1 MTDRAA
7 QLRQALDERILCL
20 DGAMGTALQTL
31 EVTTQ
36 DYGGEIYD
44 GCHEHLVLTR
54 PDLILEVHRQYLAAG
69 ADIVETNSF
78 GGSTLVLA
86 EYGLEGKACEINRR
100 AAELARQAC
109 AEFDSPGRTR
119 FVAGSMGP
127 TTKAISVTGGVT
139 FQELVDTYREQARGL
154 IDGGA
159 DYLLLETCQDTRN
172 VKAGL
177 AGIRELAK
185 ELGRLIPVAVS
196 ITVELGGTM
205 LAGQTVEA
213 LTISLAHEE
222 LLYLGLNCATGPELM
237 TDHLRALSG
246 LAQTPVAC
254 LPNAGLPDEDGE
266 YPETPEMM
274 AEAISHFV
282 ERGWLN
288 LVGGCCGTT
297 PEHVRALVEV
307 ASRGVPRLIPK
318 HHRAL
323 YSGIEWIESTIEN
336 RPLLVGE
343 RTNVIG
349 SRKFKRLISEERL
362 KEAAE
367 IARAQVKKGAQIID
381 ICLANPDRN
390 EREDMERFLSR
401 VVRRVKVPLMVDSTN
416 PAVIEVALRWCQGKS
431 IINSIN
437 LEDGEARFAQVAP
450 LACRYGAALIVGTI
464 DEQGMAVTRERKLAI
479 ARRAWELLTGKY
491 GVPPQNIIFDPL
503 TFPCA
508 TGDENYI
515 GATMETIE
523 GLRLIKEA
531 FPECRTIL
539 GVSNVSFGLPPPG
552 REVLNAI
559 FLYESTKAGL
569 DLAIVNTEMLQRYAS
584 IPAAERELAEK
595 LLFDTNQKAV
605 TNFANHFRQTRH
617 EPEHEIENLTLEE
630 RLIRCLVEGS
640 QEQLTETLDEKLK
653 TVTPLE
659 IINGPLMAG
668 MDKVGQLFNANQ
680 LIVAEV
686 LQSAEVMKVAVDFL
700 KPHLEAAE
708 MGGRGTVVL
717 ATVKGDVHDIGK
729 NLVEIILSNNGY
741 RVIDL
746 GIKVSPREI
755 VAAVQAHNPDI
766 VGLSGLLVRSTRM
779 MVETAEELTA
789 AGVNPDL
796 LVGGAALTRG
806 FSMRRIAPAYG
817 GHVLY
822 ARDAMQGLTLVN
834 RLRDPAKRKT
844 LLTATA
850 VEKRRYMERAAE
862 KPPAKV
868 VGPSRKAKVMVLKTL
883 PMPPDKDRHLR
894 REVVLDEIWEW
905 INPYMLYSKHLGFRG
920 DFQTALRTGDERALK
935 LVEMMDE
942 LHDEARE
949 KRLVGRGVWQWF
961 RAESEGDVLRI
972 YQPGSAQPAVS
983 WELPR
988 QAGDGLCLADYVR
1001 PVGVDGECDH
1011 VALFVVTA
1019 GIGVRAWAETLKQQG
1034 TYLKS
1039 HALQALA
1046 LEAAEGLAEW
1056 LHARLR
1062 RAWGFPDPS
1071 TLTMAECFRA
1081 RYQGKR
1087 YSPGFPACPDLK
1099 IQKGIWDLLRPDE
1112 IGVHLTSGYM
1122 MDPEASVSAI
1132 VFHHP
1137 EARYFSAK

>member
-1 MTDRAA
+1 
-7 QLRQALDERILCL
+7 
-20 DGAMGTALQTL
+20 MGTALQAL
-31 EVTTQ
+31 ELTAA
-36 DYGGEIYD
+36 DYGGETYD

-54 PDLILEVHRQYLAAG
+54 PDIILEVHRQYLAVG
-69 ADIVETNSF
+69 VDIVETNSF
-78 GGSTLVLA
+78 GGSTLVLV
-86 EYGLEGKACEINRR
+86 EYGLERKVYEINRR

-109 AEFDSPGRTR
+109 AEFDTPDRIC

-177 AGIRELAK
+177 LGIQELAE
-185 ELGRLIPVAVS
+185 ELGRYLPVAVS

-246 LAQTPVAC
+246 LALTPTAC
-254 LPNAGLPDEDGE
+254 IPNAGLPDEDGK

-274 AEAISHFV
+274 AETISHFV

-288 LVGGCCGTT
+288 LLGGCCGTT
-297 PEHVRALVEV
+297 PEHARALVEV
-307 ASRGVPRLIPK
+307 AGCGVSRPIPR
-318 HHRAL
+318 HRRAL
-323 YSGIEWIESTIEN
+323 YSGIDWIESTTEN

-367 IARAQVKKGAQIID
+367 IARTQVKNGAQIID

-401 VVRRVKVPLMVDSTN
+401 VVRRVKVPLMIDSTS
-416 PAVIEVALRWCQGKS
+416 PAVIEAALRWCQGKS

-437 LEDGEARFAQVAP
+437 LEDGEVRFAQVAP
-450 LACRYGAALIVGTI
+450 LAHHYGAALIVGTI
-464 DEQGMAVTRERKLAI
+464 DEQGMAVTRERKLAV

-491 GVPPQNIIFDPL
+491 GVPPQDIIFDPL

-508 TGDENYI
+508 TGDENYL
-515 GATMETIE
+515 GAAKETIE
-523 GLRLIKEA
+523 GLCLIKEV

-539 GVSNVSFGLPPPG
+539 GLSNVSFGLPPAG
-552 REVLNAI
+552 REVLNSV
-559 FLYESTKAGL
+559 FLYECTRAGL
-569 DLAIVNTEMLQRYAS
+569 DLAIVNTEKLKRYAS
-584 IPAAERELAEK
+584 ISKTERKLAEK
-595 LLFDTNQKAV
+595 LLFHTDPKRVAA
-605 TNFANHFRQTRH
+605 FADHFRQAKPGSERGK
-617 EPEHEIENLTLEE
+617 EILMPDEQLVN
-630 RLIRCLVEGS
+630 CLVEGS
-640 QEQLTETLDEKLK
+640 QAGLVEALEKKLK
-653 TVTPLE
+653 NTAPLK

-668 MDKVGQLFNANQ
+668 MDEVGRLFNENR

-686 LQSAEVMKVAVDFL
+686 LQSAEVMKVAVDYL
-700 KPHLEAAE
+700 KPRLDVAE
-708 MGGRGTVVL
+708 TGSRGKVVL

-741 RVIDL
+741 QVIDL
-746 GIKVSPREI
+746 GIKVPPREVI
-755 VAAVQAHNPDI
+755 AAVQNHKPDL
-766 VGLSGLLVRSTRM
+766 VGLSGLLVRSARM

-789 AGVNPDL
+789 AGVTPDL

-806 FSMRRIAPAYG
+806 FSLRRIAPAYG
-817 GHVLY
+817 GNVLY
-822 ARDAMQGLTLVN
+822 ARDVMQGLALVN
-834 RLRDPAKRKT
+834 RLRNTTERKT
-844 LLTATA
+844 LLAETA
-850 VEKRRYMERAAE
+850 VEERRFMEQAAE
-862 KPPAKV
+862 RPRVKV
-868 VGPSRKAKVMVLKTL
+868 VEPSRELKVTVLETL
-883 PMPPDKDRHLR
+883 PAPPDMRRHLR
-894 REVVLDEIWEW
+894 REVVLNEFWEW
-905 INPYMLYSKHLGFRG
+905 VNPHMLYGKHLGFRG
-920 DFQTALRTGDERALK
+920 DFQTALRTGDERAQK
-935 LVEMMDE
+935 LTQVMDE

-949 KRLVGRGVWQWF
+949 RRLAGRAVWQWF
-961 RAESEGDVLRI
+961 RAASDGDTLRL
-972 YQPGSAQPAVS
+972 YRPGSERPAVS

-988 QAGDGLCLADYVR
+988 QPGGGLCLTDYIRPADAEGKR
-1001 PVGVDGECDH
+1001 DH
-1011 VALFVVTA
+1011 VALFMVTA
-1019 GIGVRAWAETLKQQG
+1019 GIGIRAWAETLKQQG
-1034 TYLKS
+1034 AYLKS
-1039 HALQALA
+1039 HALQALG

-1056 LHARLR
+1056 LHAQLR
-1062 RAWGFPDPS
+1062 SAWGFPDPP

-1081 RYQGKR
+1081 RYRGKR
-1087 YSPGFPACPDLK
+1087 YSPGFPACPDLNM
-1099 IQKGIWDLLRPDE
+1099 QKGIWELLRPQE
-1112 IGVHLTSGYM
+1112 LGVHLTSGYM